1 MQSLLRC
8 VRASPL
14 IIMMAMAVIIT
25 MQTMAMAVIITMQT
39 MPLLTAP
46 SGCAVYSNAIQAGLA
61 AAMPERS
68 ALLDPTAR
76 TAG

>member
-1 MQSLLRC
+1 MHARGDVGTSMQSLLRC
-8 VRASPL
+8 VRASLL
-14 IIMMAMAVIIT
+14 IIM
-25 MQTMAMAVIITMQT
+25 MAMAVIITMQT